1 MSNALPFSGAE
12 HEEDTSIEM
21 SCSNAARNSESALVE
36 PGNTGLDTM
45 NDGDDITDESHI
57 LESFAGTEST
67 GEAGTEPAPEKLP
80 EEGGE
85 ATDTTEEKEFVD
97 PPDSAPITPAYNI
110 ADISGSTSALPEDSD
125 EQHSAPVCL
134 PAGEV
139 FGFRRI
145 EYVENV
151 SEEMVAISV
160 EVSGEFGEDPGEE
173 PGEVVSTPEEAV
185 TDSEGW
191 DVDPSEYAPISVETG
206 EGSFLVDPLAYLDIK
221 EASGVEINT
230 LDRVL
235 ISHVHQGLAGRGWTQ
250 KDLAARVGRSE
261 GHVCN
266 LLRRGGG
273 TTGTWHAMLAA
284 IHGGDDY

>member
-206 EGSFLVDPLAYLDIK
+206 EVLPCRS
-221 EASGVEINT
+221 SGVPGHQRSLGSRDQHPGQGT
-230 LDRVL
+230 DQPRTPGSRRPRVDTEG
-235 ISHVHQGLAGRGWTQ
+235 SGGSRGAFGGSRLQ
-250 KDLAARVGRSE
+250 PAAAW
-261 GHVCN
+261 
-266 LLRRGGG
+266 RGDHRDVAC
-273 TTGTWHAMLAA
+273 HA
-284 IHGGDDY
+284 GGDPRGR